1 GVARLVRGEFLR
13 LKGMDY
19 VQAAIAQGISRVNI
33 IFGHVLPNAL
43 APVLVA
49 ATFGIAAAILTES
62 SLAFLGLGDPS
73 APSWGEILST
83 GRVEGKLWLILVPGL
98 AIFFVVS
105 IFNLVGE
112 ALRDALDPRLRQ

>member
-1 GVARLVRGEFLR
+1 
-13 LKGMDY
+13 MDY